1 MELNREKCACFTGH
15 RILSRDERAELRVTL
30 RLELLRLIN
39 LGYTT
44 FLAGGALGF
53 DTVAEQE
60 VLRLKNEISEE
71 IKLVLVLPCR
81 DQDLNWR
88 ERDSAVFHALRR
100 SADEVIYT
108 GETYERGCMFV
119 RNRYLVDHSS
129 VCLYFL
135 RERAERGGTAYTV
148 RYAER
153 KGLKMIDLK

>member
-1 MELNREKCACFTGH
+1 MERNRERCACFTGH
-15 RILSRDERAELRVTL
+15 RILSREERAQLRVTL

-81 DQDLNWR
+81 DQDLNWH
-88 ERDSAVFHALRR
+88 ERDSAVFRTLRR

-108 GETYERGCMFV
+108 GEEYERGCMFV
-119 RNRYLVDHSS
+119 RNRYMVDHSS
-129 VCLYFL
+129 ACLYFL
-135 RERAERGGTAYTV
+135 REGSTKGGTAYTV

>member
-1 MELNREKCACFTGH
+1 MEQNREKCACFTGH
-15 RILSRDERAELRVTL
+15 RVISGEERAELRVTL
-30 RLELLRLIN
+30 RLELLRLVN

-88 ERDSAVFHALRR
+88 ERDSAVFRTLRR
-100 SADEVIYT
+100 SADEVVYT
-108 GETYERGCMFV
+108 GEEYERGCMFV
-119 RNRYLVDHSS
+119 RNRFLVDHSS
-129 VCLYFL
+129 ACLFFL
-135 RERAERGGTAYTV
+135 RENTTRGGTVYTV
-148 RYAER
+148 KYAKQ
-153 KGLKMIDLK
+153 KGLKLIDLK

>member
-1 MELNREKCACFTGH
+1 MEQNREKCACFTGH
-15 RILSRDERAELRVTL
+15 RVMSTEERARLRVSL

-53 DTVAEQE
+53 DTLAEQE

-81 DQDLNWR
+81 DQDLHWR
-88 ERDSAVFHALRR
+88 ERDSAVFHTLRR

-108 GETYERGCMFV
+108 GEEYERGCMFV
-119 RNRYLVDHSS
+119 RNRFLVEHSS
-129 VCLYFL
+129 ACLFFL
-135 RERAERGGTAYTV
+135 RENTTRGGTAYTV
-148 RYAER
+148 RYAKQ
-153 KGLKMIDLK
+153 KGLQLIDLK